1 MSPDDQ
7 LLYESRVRNR
17 QAAVAVAA
25 GVLLIVASII
35 QLSGPHTSVDE
46 LTTDLLIANKRFPLD
61 LIASVVSGLAY
72 LGIAWTLVFLFQAAR
87 ARNPQVRSF
96 IRILTLIGGGLS
108 AVAGIAYGVIVAIK
122 VHEFATTGSQ
132 TYDDATHLT
141 GGAGLLGL
149 QLAGQLAALLVAV
162 SFVLVCMQAM
172 RVGLLT
178 KFMGYL
184 GMFAGALVLFQI
196 TQVPVV
202 QMFWLVAL
210 AYMLS
215 GRWPTGMPAAWRTGR
230 AEVLPSGAEMRARR
244 AAGGGSGPAGAG
256 GIGSGRGGGGAN
268 RGQRA
273 GAQAQTGRGGG
284 APGGLVG
291 WLAGRGR
298 PTPAAEGSNGV
309 DAGSAAEEAPSV
321 SGPTPP
327 NPRTRAGTPK
337 RKRKRRH

>member
-17 QAAVAVAA
+17 QAVVAVAA
-25 GVLLIVASII
+25 GVLLIVASVI

-46 LTTDLLIANKRFPLD
+46 LTTDLLIANNRFPLD

-72 LGIAWTLVFLFQAAR
+72 LGIAWTLVFLFGAAR
-87 ARNPQVRSF
+87 ARNPQVRPF
-96 IRILTLIGGGLS
+96 IRILTLTGGGLS

-122 VHEFATTGSQ
+122 VHQFATTGSQ
-132 TYDDATHLT
+132 TYDEATHLT

-244 AAGGGSGPAGAG
+244 AAAGGSGPAGG
-256 GIGSGRGGGGAN
+256 GGTGSSRGAGGAN
-268 RGQRA
+268 RDHRA

-298 PTPAAEGSNGV
+298 PAPVAEASNGA
-309 DAGSAAEEAPSV
+309 DAGSAAEEAPSG
-321 SGPTPP
+321 SGP
-327 NPRTRAGTPK
+327 NPRTRASTPK

>member
-1 MSPDDQ
+1 MSPEDQ

-25 GVLLIVASII
+25 GVLLIIASVI

-46 LTTDLLIANKRFPLD
+46 LTTDLLIANQRFPLD
-61 LIASVVSGLAY
+61 LIAAVVSGLAY
-72 LGIAWTLVFLFQAAR
+72 LGIAWTLVFLIQSAR

-96 IRILTLIGGGLS
+96 IRILTIVGGGLS
-108 AVAGIAYGVIVAIK
+108 AVAGVVYGVIVAVK
-122 VHEFATTGSQ
+122 VHQFATTGAQ
-132 TYDDATHLT
+132 TYDQATHLT

-149 QLAGQLAALLVAV
+149 QLLGQLAALLIAV
-162 SFVLVCMQAM
+162 SFVLVCMQAL

-202 QMFWLVAL
+202 QLFWLVAL
-210 AYMLS
+210 GYMLS

-230 AEVLPSGAEMRARR
+230 SEALPSGAELRARR
-244 AAGGGSGPAGAG
+244 AAGAGSRPAT
-256 GIGSGRGGGGAN
+256 GGGG
-268 RGQRA
+268 RGTGAAERGRRA
-273 GAQAQTGRGGG
+273 GAQAQVGRGGG
-284 APGGLVG
+284 APGGLMG
-291 WLAGRGR
+291 WLSGRR
-298 PTPAAEGSNGV
+298 PQAPASEGSHGA
-309 DAGSAAEEAPSV
+309 DAASAAEEATSA
-321 SGPTPP
+321 SGP

>member
-25 GVLLIVASII
+25 GVLLIVASVI

-46 LTTDLLIANKRFPLD
+46 LTTDLLIANRRFPLD
-61 LIASVVSGLAY
+61 LIASVVSGFAY
-72 LGIAWTLVFLFQAAR
+72 LGIAWTLVFLFGATR
-87 ARNPQVRSF
+87 ARNPQVRPF
-96 IRILTLIGGGLS
+96 IRLLTMIGGGLS
-108 AVAGIAYGVIVAIK
+108 GVAGVAYGAIVAIK

-132 TYDDATHLT
+132 TYDEATHLT

-210 AYMLS
+210 GYMFS
-215 GRWPTGMPAAWRTGR
+215 GRWPTGMPAAWRTGK
-230 AEVLPSGAEMRARR
+230 AEALPSGAEMRARR
-244 AAGGGSGPAGAG
+244 AAGAGAAPA
-256 GIGSGRGGGGAN
+256 GRGGVGSERGAGANN

-273 GAQAQTGRGGG
+273 GAQARPSRGGG
-284 APGGLVG
+284 TPGGLVG

-298 PTPAAEGSNGV
+298 PAPAAEASNGA
-309 DAGSAAEEAPSV
+309 DAGSAAEEATS
-321 SGPTPP
+321 SAAP

>member
-61 LIASVVSGLAY
+61 LIASIVNGLAS
-72 LGIAWTLVFLFQAAR
+72 LAMAWTLVFLFQSAR
-87 ARNPQVRSF
+87 ARNPEVRSF
-96 IRILTLIGGGLS
+96 IRILTMVGGGLS
-108 AVAGIAYGVIVAIK
+108 AVAGVVYGVIVAIK

-132 TYDDATHLT
+132 TYDEASHLT
-141 GGAGLLGL
+141 GGAGLLAL

-162 SFVLVCMQAM
+162 SFVLVCMQAI

-202 QMFWLVAL
+202 QLFWLVAL
-210 AYMLS
+210 GYMLS
-215 GRWPTGMPAAWRTGR
+215 GRWPSGMPPAWQTGR
-230 AEVLPSGAEMRARR
+230 AEKLPSGAELRARR
-244 AAGGGSGPAGAG
+244 AAGAGAG
-256 GIGSGRGGGGAN
+256 PAAPGGGRAAGAS
-268 RGQRA
+268 RSQRA
-273 GAQAQTGRGGG
+273 GALGQIGRGAG
-284 APGGLVG
+284 ASGGLVG

-298 PTPAAEGSNGV
+298 PAPAAEASNGA
-309 DAGSAAEEAPSV
+309 DARSAEETA
-321 SGPTPP
+321 SGSMPTSP
-327 NPRTRAGTPK
+327 NPRTRAGTPQ

>member
-25 GVLLIVASII
+25 GVLLIVASVI
-35 QLSGPHTSVDE
+35 QLSGAHTSVDE

-72 LGIAWTLVFLFQAAR
+72 LAIAWTLVFLFQATR
-87 ARNPQVRSF
+87 ARNPEVRSF
-96 IRILTLIGGGLS
+96 IRILTMVGGGLS
-108 AVAGIAYGVIVAIK
+108 AVAGVVYGVIVAIK
-122 VHEFATTGSQ
+122 VHQFATTGSQ
-132 TYDDATHLT
+132 TYDQATHLT

-210 AYMLS
+210 GYMFS

-244 AAGGGSGPAGAG
+244 AAGAGSGPAGPG
-256 GIGSGRGGGGAN
+256 GIGSGRGAGAAN
-268 RGQRA
+268 RGQRG
-273 GAQAQTGRGGG
+273 GAQAPTGRGGG

-298 PTPAAEGSNGV
+298 PAPAAEASNG
-309 DAGSAAEEAPSV
+309 AAAEEAASGSV
-321 SGPTPP
+321 PTSPTRP

-337 RKRKRRH
+337 RKRKRRQ